1 MVIVLARVLSRG
13 DSTMFDISVYRDM
26 IKAYSMLINFLDLFS
41 WYIDTILSHFD
52 TEQSKSPQNTA

>member
-13 DSTMFDISVYRDM
+13 DSTMFDISVYM

-41 WYIDTILSHFD
+41 LYIDTILSHFD